1 MRIELQKVTVERG
14 GRRILDGVDA
24 VFESGRL
31 TLVLGRSGAGLTTLL
46 KTAAGLIEPN
56 AGRVLHDGRAL
67 ADLDARE
74 RRALQIRTGF
84 VFQDAALWANSSLLA
99 NLDLPLQ
106 AKFPDLGPAARR
118 ERIDSALNS
127 CGFAADLN
135 QRPAMLS
142 LGQRKVVSFLR
153 AVVPDPEA
161 LFLDDPTGWLDPHW
175 RRALLRIVAERRRRG
190 TTLVLAGH
198 GVRQDEAPADR
209 MVVLHRGRVLAAGG
223 RDEVLAAADPQVA
236 AIVHGRDLT
245 TERTDD

>member
-1 MRIELQKVTVERG
+1 MRIELQKVTVERA

-24 VFESGRL
+24 VFEPGLL
-31 TLVLGRSGAGLTTLL
+31 TMVLGRSGAGLTTLL
-46 KTAAGLIEPN
+46 KTAAGLIEPGG
-56 AGRVLHDGRAL
+56 GRVLYDGRAL

-74 RRALQIRTGF
+74 RRVLQTRTGF

-118 ERIDSALNS
+118 DRIDSVLNS

-135 QRPAMLS
+135 LRPAMLS

-161 LFLDDPTGWLDPHW
+161 LFLDEPTGSLDRHW
-175 RRALLRIVAERRRRG
+175 RRALLRIVAERRRQG
-190 TTLVLAGH
+190 TTLAVAGH
-198 GVRQDEAPADR
+198 DVRLAEAPADR
-209 MVVLHRGRVLAAGG
+209 LVVLDRGRVLAAGD
-223 RDEVLAAADPQVA
+223 RDEVLAAVDPQVA
-236 AIVHGRDLT
+236 AIVHDRAEA